1 VKWLQRQLEAF
12 RARRFEQLDVEA
24 LGEEL
29 EGVVATYRREVLER
43 AERLMSILMRREYV
57 YGDWNDLRSE

>member
-1 VKWLQRQLEAF
+1 MKWLQRQLEAF

>member
-1 VKWLQRQLEAF
+1 MIARKKAPVDFVKWLQGQLKAF

-29 EGVVATYRREVLER
+29 EGVVRT
-43 AERLMSILMRREYV
+43 
-57 YGDWNDLRSE
+57 